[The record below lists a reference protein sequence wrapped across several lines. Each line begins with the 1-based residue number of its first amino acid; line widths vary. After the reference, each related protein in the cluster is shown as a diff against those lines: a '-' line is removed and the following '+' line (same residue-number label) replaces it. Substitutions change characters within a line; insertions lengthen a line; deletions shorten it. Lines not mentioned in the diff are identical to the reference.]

1 MTQPSDSD
9 YNLASGQSGTAVRT
23 ALNDYAQ
30 GLLTKNAGASAP
42 STTFAGMDW
51 IDTSGS
57 PAVWKIRN
65 QANDDWDDFANIDS
79 STGIEILNEGAAV
92 PGTAVANIFTAAQ
105 TIDITGAAGSLTIKS
120 NQTTGIAA
128 SLDMGGHDDGGND
141 TVYGSIDLEITDDTD
156 SSEDG
161 QFVIRV
167 LQGGSETAVITIAGG
182 SVSITGTANA
192 TTLQQGGT
200 AVSTLIENAI
210 KNAGINDSTSTT
222 RTIPTN
228 LTAGDFIRFTGS
240 SAATYTV
247 ASGTAGDVY
256 GVINDGTAD
265 ITFSASGTTIVGGTT
280 LGQQKVCTVLYLT
293 STRVLI
299 FGQNA

>member
-9 YNLASGQSGTAVRT
+9 YSMASGQSGTAVRT
-23 ALNDYAQ
+23 ALNDYLQ
-30 GLLTKNAGASAP
+30 GLLTKNAGATAP
-42 STTFAGMDW
+42 ADTFPGMDW

-65 QANDDWDDFANIDS
+65 QADDAWLSFANIDA

-92 PGTAVANIFTAAQ
+92 PGTGTANTFTENQ
-105 TIDITGAAGSLTIKS
+105 TIDKASAAGSLTIKS
-120 NQTTGIAA
+120 DRTTGIAA
-128 SLDMGGHDDGGND
+128 SLDFGGHDDGGND
-141 TVYGSIDLEITDDTD
+141 TIYASIDAEITDDTD
-156 SSEDG
+156 GSEDG
-161 QFVIRV
+161 QIV
-167 LQGGSETAVITIAGG
+167 LRALAAGSEVARLTVGATVAVN
-182 SVSITGTANA
+182 GTLNA

-200 AVSTLIENAI
+200 AIATLIENAI
-210 KNAGINDSTSTT
+210 KNAGINGSTSTT

-247 ASGTAGDVY
+247 AAGTAGDVY
-256 GVINDGTAD
+256 GIINDGTAD
-265 ITFSASGTTIVGGTT
+265 ISFTTSGTTIIGGTT
-280 LGQQKVCTVLYLT
+280 LGQQKVCTLVYVT
-293 STRVLI
+293 TTRAFI